1 MLYNVESLENDF
13 RNMRK
18 ENFFMVIQKKMKR
31 LLKKGKRYVKSLFS
45 GDEGKAKILKAD
57 GTPSGKTAEYVVK
70 NGEWVKAGAAKAEDN
85 YVRLQGR
92 EVGDTGIARRESLA
106 AKTRQKEAFLEER
119 LLSGNYTEGKFLV
132 VLNPYLLSPLSAL
145 VLFQTETPYRIKA
158 EVKGKIQD
166 EAIGSTDVSG
176 MTELST
182 KHRVPVLGLYADEKN
197 EVRLHFI
204 DEKGKTCKIVPF
216 FIETDALPDALQD
229 MVKIKKHETVS
240 ALGLTFVYGGDT
252 RFPYAFDR
260 SGAVRFFIER
270 QPKPYGLHFLSNG
283 HFLFAEKNIL
293 MPSFSNPH
301 SSQVLEMDMLGR
313 VHRIYNVE
321 NGLHHDAGEMTPGG
335 NLIAAGSTLEHSNED
350 MVMELDRKTG
360 KVVKQVKLAE
370 IFDKTYQ
377 DGIDWVHLNTV
388 SYDEKT
394 DSVLICCRNI
404 HTVARIDWKTGKL
417 KWMLCNPKFW
427 EGTSMEDKLLKPVGK
442 GLKKNGWFYQAHAAY
457 MLNEDL
463 DGNPDTVHMMIYDN
477 HWHKR
482 RSVSFFDNN
491 PNSFVRIYTIN
502 EKEGT
507 VALWKSYPC
516 AKSKIRSN
524 GILCRDLNRLFAMS
538 GFLEPPVEGCT
549 GMVNEYDF
557 ESGELLNQFLTRASY
572 YRAYELPL
580 NYPDLSK
587 KVETDEDYMLGTIR
601 TPYRTEKKDVSGSIP
616 LPKKESSAD
625 SEDLYFKGTKAE
637 RKKKYQEAL
646 AKDQAP
652 FDSHQD
658 AANTEMLL
666 IENILYVKAVDHLI
680 QKIYFVGEKETYV
693 QDYSDTEQTNP
704 SLFGR
709 MFYAVMVPLGGL
721 AQDRYR
727 IYFECGGKLF
737 DTEQAVEMK

>member
-1 MLYNVESLENDF
+1 
-13 RNMRK
+13 
-18 ENFFMVIQKKMKR
+18 MKR
-31 LLKKGKRYVKSLFS
+31 LIKKCKRYVKSLFS
-45 GDEGKAKILKAD
+45 GKERKAEILNTD
-57 GTPSGKTAEYVVK
+57 GTRSGKTAEYEVK
-70 NGEWVKAGAAKAEDN
+70 TGEWVRVNAAKAEET
-85 YVRLQGR
+85 YVRLRGR
-92 EVGDTGIARRESLA
+92 GVKDTGIASKESLA
-106 AKTRQKEAFLEER
+106 SKTRQKDVFLEEK
-119 LLSGNYTEGKFLV
+119 LLSGTYTEEKFLV

-145 VLFQTETPYRIKA
+145 VLFQTKTPYRIRA
-158 EVKGKIQD
+158 EVKGKGSS
-166 EAIGSTDVSG
+166 EALGSTDVSG
-176 MTELST
+176 TTQLST
-182 KHRVPVLGLYADEKN
+182 KHRVPVIGLYADEKN
-197 EVRLHFI
+197 EVRLHFM
-204 DEKGKTCKIVPF
+204 DETGKTCKIIVF
-216 FIETDALPDALQD
+216 YIETDSLPDSLQD
-229 MVKIKKHETVS
+229 MVKIKKHEKIS
-240 ALGLTFVYGGDT
+240 SFGLTFVYGGDT

-260 SGAVRFFIER
+260 SGAIRFFIER

-350 MVMELDRKTG
+350 MVMEIDRKTG
-360 KVVKQVKLAE
+360 EVVKQVKLAE

-394 DSVLICCRNI
+394 NSVLICCRNI
-404 HTVARIDWKTGKL
+404 HTVARIDWETGKL

-442 GLKKNGWFYQAHAAY
+442 GLKKKGWFYQAHAAY
-457 MLNEDL
+457 LLDEDL
-463 DGNPDTVHMMIYDN
+463 DGDPDTVHLMIYDN

-482 RSVSFFDNN
+482 RSVDFFDND
-491 PNSFVRIYTIN
+491 PNSFVRIYTID
-502 EKEGT
+502 EKKGT

-524 GILCRDLNRLFAMS
+524 GILCKEQNRLFAMS

-557 ESGELLNQFLTRASY
+557 ESGELLNQFLTRSSY

-580 NYPDLSK
+580 NYEDLSK
-587 KVETDEDYMLGTIR
+587 KVETDMEYMLGVIR
-601 TPYRTEKKDVSGSIP
+601 APYRTEKKDVSESIP
-616 LPKKESSAD
+616 LPERETSAD
-625 SEDLYFKGTKAE
+625 QEELYFKGTKAE
-637 RKKKYQEAL
+637 RKKKYQEAM

-652 FDSHQD
+652 FDPAQD

-680 QKIYFVGEKETYV
+680 QKIYFVGEKGTYV

-704 SLFGR
+704 GLFGR
-709 MFYAVMVPLGGL
+709 MFYAVMIPLGGL
-721 AQDRYR
+721 DEDRYR
-727 IYFECGGKLF
+727 IYFECNGKLF
-737 DTEQAVEMK
+737 DTEQFVEME